1 MCSLELPL
9 WRSVL
14 GNLDDKRKKQTWCPP
29 SPRKMEGGGGG
40 QILVRW
46 GDLPN
51 WVLNGGEIVIFPHLI
66 LVANISYNVDSARVG
81 DKVQR
86 LGEKVQKCEYTMRN

>member
-1 MCSLELPL
+1 MTKERNKHGVPPPQGR
-9 WRSVL
+9 WR
-14 GNLDDKRKKQTWCPP
+14 G
-29 SPRKMEGGGGG
+29 EG

-51 WVLNGGEIVIFPHLI
+51 WVLNGGEIIIFPHLI
-66 LVANISYNVDSARVG
+66 LVAIISYNVDSAQVG

>member
-1 MCSLELPL
+1 MTKERNKHGAPPPGR
-9 WRSVL
+9 WR
-14 GNLDDKRKKQTWCPP
+14 
-29 SPRKMEGGGGG
+29 GGGG

-66 LVANISYNVDSARVG
+66 LVANISYNVDSAQVG

>member
-1 MCSLELPL
+1 MTKERNKHGVPPPQGR
-9 WRSVL
+9 WR
-14 GNLDDKRKKQTWCPP
+14 G
-29 SPRKMEGGGGG
+29 EGGG

-46 GDLPN
+46 EDLPN

-66 LVANISYNVDSARVG
+66 LVANISYNVDSAQVG

>member
-1 MCSLELPL
+1 MTKE
-9 WRSVL
+9 RNKH
-14 GNLDDKRKKQTWCPP
+14 GAPP
-29 SPRKMEGGGGG
+29 QEDGGGGGG

-66 LVANISYNVDSARVG
+66 LVANISYNVDSAQVG

-86 LGEKVQKCEYTMRN
+86 LGEKVQKCEYTMKN

>member
-14 GNLDDKRKKQTWCPP
+14 GNLDDKRNKQTWCPP
-29 SPRKMEGGGGG
+29 PPGGWEGGGGTDFG
-40 QILVRW
+40 AMGGPTKLGFKR
-46 GDLPN
+46 
-51 WVLNGGEIVIFPHLI
+51 GEIVIFPHLI
-66 LVANISYNVDSARVG
+66 LLANISYNVDSAQVG